1 MADVT
6 VIGTGVIGSGV
17 VRACAAAGLEVAVWN
32 RTGARAEEA
41 AKANPRV
48 QVHATAAE
56 AIRDSRITLL
66 CLLNYPVT
74 HRVLEQAGADLSGRL
89 FVQHSSGVPESVGPL
104 QERITGAGGRFME
117 AAVLNYPDAIGTDA
131 CFTVYGGP
139 PEDFAELGPVTKA
152 MAGHQVRLHDE
163 PRYAKAYHVVASA
176 FYYAF
181 VSGFLE
187 CAAIAEH
194 IGVPLN
200 AFADS
205 VPLYDP
211 GFENTVRVGLGLIE
225 RRDYAYEQAP
235 LTTHIDVL
243 QNLAGAAEDA
253 GVDASYLTA
262 LRDRVRTALEQ
273 GHRREHIAILT
284 EQFRARRSA
293 APHPVEGA

>member
-32 RTGARAEEA
+32 RTERRARQVAELS
-41 AKANPRV
+41 PRIR
-48 QVHATAAE
+48 VHPTAAE
-56 AIRDSRITLL
+56 AIRSSPVTLL

-74 HRVLEQAGADLSGRL
+74 HRVLEEAAAELAGRL
-89 FVQHSSGVPESVGPL
+89 VVQHSSGVPESVGPL
-104 QERITGAGGRFME
+104 QNRVTGAGGRFME
-117 AAVLNYPDAIGTDA
+117 AAILNYPDAIGTDA
-131 CFTVYGGP
+131 CFTVYGGA

-152 MAGHQVRLHDE
+152 MAGQQVRLHDE

-194 IGVPLN
+194 IGVPLG

-211 GFENTVRVGLGLIE
+211 GFENTVRVGLDLIE

-243 QNLAGAAEDA
+243 QNLTGAAEDA
-253 GVDASYLTA
+253 GVDASYLRT

-284 EQFRARRSA
+284 EQFRARRGA
-293 APHPVEGA
+293 APQPVEGA

>member
-17 VRACAAAGLEVAVWN
+17 IRACAAAGLEVAVWN
-32 RTGARAEEA
+32 RTERRARDVAAES
-41 AKANPRV
+41 PRIR
-48 QVHATAAE
+48 VHPTAAG
-56 AIRDSRITLL
+56 AIGASRTTLL

-74 HRVLEQAGADLSGRL
+74 HQVLEESGADLSGRL
-89 FVQHSSGVPESVGPL
+89 VVQHSSGVPESVGPL
-104 QERITGAGGRFME
+104 QNRVTGAGGRYME
-117 AAVLNYPDAIGTDA
+117 AAILNYPDAIGTDA
-131 CFTVYGGP
+131 CFTVYGGA

-152 MAGHQVRLHDE
+152 MSGHQVHLHAE

-194 IGVPLN
+194 IGVPLG

-211 GFENTVRVGLGLIE
+211 GFENTVRVGLDLIE
-225 RRDYAYEQAP
+225 RGDYHFEQAP

-243 QNLAGAAEDA
+243 ENLTGAAESA
-253 GVDASYLTA
+253 GIDASYLKA
-262 LRDRVRTALEQ
+262 LRDRVRTALDQ

-284 EQFRARRSA
+284 EQFRARRGA
-293 APHPVEGA
+293 APRPMEGA

>member
-32 RTGARAEEA
+32 RTERRAREAERLS
-41 AKANPRV
+41 PRV
-48 QVHATAAE
+48 RVHASAAE
-56 AIRDSRITLL
+56 AIGSSGITLL

-74 HRVLEQAGADLSGRL
+74 HRVLEQSGADLSGRL

-104 QERITGAGGRFME
+104 QDRVTGGGGRFME
-117 AAVLNYPDAIGTDA
+117 AAILNYPDAIGTDA
-131 CFTVYGGP
+131 CFTVYGGAP
-139 PEDFAELGPVTKA
+139 ADFAELGPVTKA
-152 MAGHQVRLHDE
+152 MSGHQVHLHDE

-194 IGVPLN
+194 IGVPLGE
-200 AFADS
+200 FADS

-211 GFENTVRVGLGLIE
+211 GFENTVRVGLDLIE
-225 RRDYAYEQAP
+225 RGDYAYEQAP

-243 QNLAGAAEDA
+243 QNLTGAAEDA
-253 GVDASYLTA
+253 GVDASYLRV

-273 GHRREHIAILT
+273 GHRREHIAILI
-284 EQFRARRSA
+284 EQFRARRST